1 MRRQPS
7 FTRADRLEH
16 LMTDEVERL
25 LAYEVRS
32 PLARLVKVVHAHLS
46 PDLGHLR
53 VNYVML
59 DGTEA
64 RAEVQAVLEQAGTF
78 VGRTVAESMQLR
90 KRPQVAFHFDRDAM
104 RSQRVEEL
112 LREEA
117 ARRAPLTDGAPENAA
132 AADVAPAVVAP
143 EDVAPE
149 DDAAAAESESADDDD
164 AT

>member
-1 MRRQPS
+1 MRSRQPT
-7 FTRADRLEH
+7 FTRAERLEH

-32 PLARLVKVVHAHLS
+32 PLARLVKVVHARLS

-64 RAEVQAVLEQAGTF
+64 RAEVQAVLDQAGTF

-117 ARRAPLTDGAPENAA
+117 ARRAPPTGDE
-132 AADVAPAVVAP
+132 VAGVPVAVP
-143 EDVAPE
+143 
-149 DDAAAAESESADDDD
+149 DDATAEVDADLADDDD
-164 AT
+164 EAT